1 MTNNATAHRTATT
14 GRRCPGTRR
23 TMAQAGRQEPVERN
37 DYYELPGCIEEA
49 IMKMRAAPAVC

>member
-1 MTNNATAHRTATT
+1 
-14 GRRCPGTRR
+14 
-23 TMAQAGRQEPVERN
+23 MAQAGRQEPVERN

>member
-1 MTNNATAHRTATT
+1 MRKRDDKNRWSA
-14 GRRCPGTRR
+14 
-23 TMAQAGRQEPVERN
+23 M